1 MSPPWYAALM
11 IRHRCT
17 YFNAKSFLRKKVGK
31 NTSNIKNFSLCFYF
45 LLALSY
51 ISFPLSLCLSLFLSL
66 EASLMFSVFIL
77 CCCFINFV
85 CGICY
90 AVMAKTFAAATAAEA
105 AAHKS
110 QNFQLNSYFF
120 FFFWAEYPLLLGGL
134 ENWPPCGCGS
144 TVIWLYIRAT

>member
-1 MSPPWYAALM
+1 MLCPRIWVNQ
-11 IRHRCT
+11 H
-17 YFNAKSFLRKKVGK
+17 NKKGRKKFKRKLNPFQFFFFFVTPERVTPLVLCPYDSTSMYLFQCKKFFAQKVGK

-51 ISFPLSLCLSLFLSL
+51 ISFPLSLSLSL

-90 AVMAKTFAAATAAEA
+90 AVMAKTFAAATAT
-105 AAHKS
+105 AAH
-110 QNFQLNSYFF
+110 
-120 FFFWAEYPLLLGGL
+120 
-134 ENWPPCGCGS
+134 
-144 TVIWLYIRAT
+144 